1 MPMPMHEL
9 TRRTFLKTAAA
20 TGAAS
25 VAAAGL
31 AGASAAVADEAVAA
45 VEYPAGLIEA
55 DFADSPVELAPITDF
70 ADEKT
75 YDVVVVGAG
84 TGGVPAALSALE
96 EGATV
101 ACLQKESAPI
111 SQGGSSTGIIV
122 DKSDPQGVMNHL
134 QGFMEDC
141 HWRADR
147 GLARFY
153 YDHSGET
160 IRWMEVRTMEAGFP
174 PYSFGETTMEYDD
187 GTKCV
192 KRTNRFGPK
201 PYNNDTMIKALAKLA
216 EERGVD
222 FYYSTPGV
230 QLVQDE
236 SGAVTGVVGK
246 DADGN
251 YIKFNATR
259 GVVLSTGDY
268 QNNMSL
274 VERYCPDVKDFDRK
288 QMGKT
293 GDGILMT
300 MAIGAGLVPVGHAHM
315 MHDFDS
321 GPMFNEPFLMVNEDG
336 ERFLNEDCCFEQV
349 NCELRN
355 QPRPGWYS
363 QIFDANY
370 VDQATAWGGKPVA
383 PEALEVYMPEVE
395 MDRSAESGNN
405 VIEVLIDTHKADT
418 LDELAEKLGI
428 PADALKASV
437 ERYNELVD
445 AGFDDDFGKRPQYL
459 AKIDT
464 PPFYGIHKHIRIS
477 ALCAGMT
484 VNENY
489 QVTKAD
495 GTPIPNLW
503 ATGFG
508 AGQLCGL
515 PDWSMY
521 TTGMSCGH
529 CMTSGRYCGIQAA
542 TGGNLEPSK
551 PITDEDVEAAG
562 YDMTKLS
569 GPVAAGTGKA

>member
-1 MPMPMHEL
+1 MPMHEL

-428 PADALKASV
+428 PADAPQG
-437 ERYNELVD
+437 ER
-445 AGFDDDFGKRPQYL
+445 G
-459 AKIDT
+459 
-464 PPFYGIHKHIRIS
+464 
-477 ALCAGMT
+477 ALQRAR
-484 VNENY
+484 
-489 QVTKAD
+489 
-495 GTPIPNLW
+495 
-503 ATGFG
+503 
-508 AGQLCGL
+508 
-515 PDWSMY
+515 
-521 TTGMSCGH
+521 
-529 CMTSGRYCGIQAA
+529 GRR
-542 TGGNLEPSK
+542 L
-551 PITDEDVEAAG
+551 
-562 YDMTKLS
+562 
-569 GPVAAGTGKA
+569 

>member
-1 MPMPMHEL
+1 MPMHEL

-20 TGAAS
+20 TGTAS

-31 AGASAAVADEAVAA
+31 AGASAAVADEAAAA

-122 DKSDPQGVMNHL
+122 DKSDPQGVMNHM

-160 IRWMEVRTMEAGFP
+160 IRWMEVRTKEAGFP
-174 PYSFGETTMEYDD
+174 PYSVGETVMEFDD

-201 PYNNDTMIKALAKLA
+201 PYNNDTMVKALADLA
-216 EERGVD
+216 EQRGVD

-230 QLVQDE
+230 QLIQDE

-405 VIEVLIDTHKADT
+405 VIEVLIDTHRADT
-418 LDELAEKLGI
+418 LDELAQKLGI

-551 PITDEDVEAAG
+551 PITDEDVAAAG
-562 YDMTKLS
+562 YDMSKLA

>member
-1 MPMPMHEL
+1 MPMHEL

-230 QLVQDE
+230 QLVRDE

>member
-1 MPMPMHEL
+1 MPMHEL

-31 AGASAAVADEAVAA
+31 AGTSAAVADEAAAA

-174 PYSFGETTMEYDD
+174 PYSFGETTMEYED

-201 PYNNDTMIKALAKLA
+201 PYNNDTMIKALADLA
-216 EERGVD
+216 EQRGVD

-230 QLVQDE
+230 QLITDE

-503 ATGFG
+503 ASGFG

-542 TGGNLEPSK
+542 TGKLEPSK
-551 PITDEDVEAAG
+551 PVTDADVEAAG
-562 YDMTKLS
+562 YDMSKLA
-569 GPVAAGTGKA
+569 GPVAAGTGK

>member
-1 MPMPMHEL
+1 MPQL
-9 TRRTFLKTAAA
+9 SRRNFLKAAAA
-20 TGAAS
+20 TSVVAGAAAS
-25 VAAAGL
+25 V
-31 AGASAAVADEAVAA
+31 AVADEAAPA

-101 ACLQKESAPI
+101 ACLQKESAAI
-111 SQGGSSTGIIV
+111 SQGGSSTGIIL
-122 DKSDPQGVMNHL
+122 DESDPQGVMNHM
-134 QGFMEDC
+134 QGYMEDC

-174 PYSFGETTMEYDD
+174 PYSFGEVTTEYDD

-201 PYNNDTMIKALAKLA
+201 PYNNDTMIKALADLA
-216 EERGVD
+216 EQRGVD

-230 QLVQDE
+230 QLIQDE

-268 QNNMSL
+268 QNNMSM

-321 GPMFNEPFLMVNEDG
+321 GPMFNEPFLMVNENG

-370 VDQATAWGGKPVA
+370 VDQATAWGGKPVS
-383 PEALEVYMPEVE
+383 PEALEVYMPDIE

-405 VIEVLIDTHKADT
+405 VIEFLLDTHRADT
-418 LDELAEKLGI
+418 LDELADMLGI

-445 AGFDDDFGKRPQYL
+445 AGFDDDFGKQAKYL

-495 GTPIPNLW
+495 GTVIPNLW

-542 TGGNLEPSK
+542 TGNTEPSK
-551 PITDEDVEAAG
+551 PITDEDVAAAG
-562 YDMTKLS
+562 YDMSQLS

>member
-1 MPMPMHEL
+1 MPMHEL

-31 AGASAAVADEAVAA
+31 AGASAAVADEAAAA

-201 PYNNDTMIKALAKLA
+201 PYNNDTMIKALADLA
-216 EERGVD
+216 EQRGVD

-230 QLVQDE
+230 QLITDE

-503 ATGFG
+503 ASGFG

-542 TGGNLEPSK
+542 TGKLEPSK
-551 PITDEDVEAAG
+551 PVTDADVEAAG
-562 YDMTKLS
+562 YDMSKLA
-569 GPVAAGTGKA
+569 GPVAAGTGK

>member
-1 MPMPMHEL
+1 MPMHEL

-259 GVVLSTGDY
+259 GVILSTGDY